1 MGLSFIREG
10 PGSRHERRRYHAS
23 VFGSIRQMRGPRQ
36 PIAPLVQYHPPMNLY
51 HRRFCSSA
59 GWADT
64 LESTV
69 IPWVLREYDLGDNVL
84 EIGPGPGLAT
94 NVLRQKFAAVTC
106 IEIDEKLALDLAG
119 RMQGTNVTVKHA
131 DATAMPFAD
140 ETFTGAISMTMLH
153 HVPSRSQQDR
163 VLAETFR
170 VLKPGGTFVGSDS
183 MMTLKFRITH
193 FRDTMVVVDPTTFA
207 QRLQRVGFV
216 DVTVREGKG
225 AFRFRAVK
233 PA

>member
-1 MGLSFIREG
+1 
-10 PGSRHERRRYHAS
+10 
-23 VFGSIRQMRGPRQ
+23 
-36 PIAPLVQYHPPMNLY
+36 MNRY

-59 GWADT
+59 GWAET

-69 IPWVLREYDLGDNVL
+69 IPWVLRDYDLGDNVL

-94 NVLRQKFAAVTC
+94 NILRRKFAALTC
-106 IEIDEKLALDLAG
+106 IEVEEKAALALAA

-131 DATAMPFAD
+131 DATAMPFPEA
-140 ETFTGAISMTMLH
+140 TFTGAISMTMLH

-163 VLAETFR
+163 LLAEVFR
-170 VLKPGGTFVGSDS
+170 VLRPGGTFVGSDS

-193 FRDTMVVVDPTTFA
+193 IGDTMVVVDPKTFA
-207 QRLQRVGFV
+207 GRLQRAGFT

-233 PA
+233 PG